1 MILKEL
7 DFDSFVQDD
16 NSFDKLKKIGFP
28 NHKNEDYRHI
38 NLKDILERDL
48 LIETNSSHKL
58 YDKFKSDEFYS
69 LVFIDG
75 KPNLEISNLCFDI
88 SFTYSTK
95 EKGDKT
101 NSLSLLNESFTKENN
116 ILTINKNLDK
126 PLRIMN
132 ISSGTNKF
140 LVHNLSIKVGDNIV
154 ADILEIFISSEDSA
168 NVHCINRE
176 FFLKNANL
184 NYIKLNASSK
194 QDILNINNFIYINKG
209 DLSINTM
216 EKGSKQSINN
226 YDVFLND
233 ELSNIDMY
241 GVIKISDQQNIA
253 NTIKINHNA
262 KNSSSNQVFKHILDE
277 HSVAVFN
284 SQITINKNCSYS
296 KAHQNSQSIL
306 LNDDARIFNEPRM
319 MIFTD
324 ELEASHGATVGSLND
339 EAINYMKLRGLPQEI
354 CEKMLISAFLTE
366 IYDHVKNNV
375 IKEHIKDYISKY
387 I

>member
-1 MILKEL
+1 
-7 DFDSFVQDD
+7 
-16 NSFDKLKKIGFP
+16 
-28 NHKNEDYRHI
+28 
-38 NLKDILERDL
+38 
-48 LIETNSSHKL
+48 
-58 YDKFKSDEFYS
+58 
-69 LVFIDG
+69 
-75 KPNLEISNLCFDI
+75 
-88 SFTYSTK
+88 
-95 EKGDKT
+95 
-101 NSLSLLNESFTKENN
+101 
-116 ILTINKNLDK
+116 
-126 PLRIMN
+126 
-132 ISSGTNKF
+132 
-140 LVHNLSIKVGDNIV
+140 
-154 ADILEIFISSEDSA
+154 
-168 NVHCINRE
+168 
-176 FFLKNANL
+176 
-184 NYIKLNASSK
+184 
-194 QDILNINNFIYINKG
+194 
-209 DLSINTM
+209 M

-241 GVIKISDQQNIA
+241 GVIKISDKQNIA